1 MGRINQI
8 ENEVKVNEE
17 EQAVTPTVKN
27 LNKLEN
33 LKTGNE
39 KEFEY
44 IIRGA
49 IVSSRVNQHEKCEK
63 INKCFLNLENNN
75 NNKSTIPKL
84 ELKDGITITTNRKVI
99 MNMLHSFYSELYS
112 SR

>member
-1 MGRINQI
+1 MERINSI
-8 ENEVKVNEE
+8 ENEVKVNEK
-17 EQAVTPTVKN
+17 EQAVTPTVN

-49 IVSSRVNQHEKCEK
+49 IVSSRVN
-63 INKCFLNLENNN
+63 
-75 NNKSTIPKL
+75 
-84 ELKDGITITTNRKVI
+84 
-99 MNMLHSFYSELYS
+99 
-112 SR
+112 

>member
-1 MGRINQI
+1 MGRINSI

-49 IVSSRVNQHEKCEK
+49 IVSSRVN
-63 INKCFLNLENNN
+63 
-75 NNKSTIPKL
+75 
-84 ELKDGITITTNRKVI
+84 
-99 MNMLHSFYSELYS
+99 
-112 SR
+112 

>member
-1 MGRINQI
+1 MERINSI
-8 ENEVKVNEE
+8 ENEVKVNEK
-17 EQAVTPTVKN
+17 EQAVTPTVN

-49 IVSSRVNQHEKCEK
+49 IVSSRVNQHEKGEK
-63 INKCFLNLENNN
+63 INKYFLNLENNN

-84 ELKDGITITTNRKVI
+84 ELKDGITITANPKLI
-99 MNMLHSFYSELYS
+99 MNMLHSFYSELYI

>member
-1 MGRINQI
+1 MERINSI
-8 ENEVKVNEE
+8 ENEVKVNEK
-17 EQAVTPTVKN
+17 EQAVTPTVN

-49 IVSSRVNQHEKCEK
+49 IVSSRVNQHEKGEK
-63 INKCFLNLENNN
+63 INKYFLNLENNN

-84 ELKDGITITTNRKVI
+84 ELKDGITITTNPKLI
-99 MNMLHSFYSELYS
+99 TNMLHSFYSELYI